1 MDHELI
7 HTQEDVDDLISDIH
21 QLIDDEAPKT
31 EEPPAPAPEEIPAE
45 EPVEEPQ
52 QEETQKEEPAEEFSN
67 HWTDRQRV
75 PKHVAKLQN
84 NQQEAYARWLAEQ
97 EEKGEEPPPVFEEE
111 KPKKKKKSSKAEPAA
126 EEPAAAEEAAVA
138 TAPKKKGR
146 FAGWFCGLLVL
157 LTLAA
162 AVMAVLVVP
171 TRPMAVTDRLHSD
184 GAAAVLLAG
193 TDETYGNTDML
204 MLMTFNTAKNT
215 LSVMSIPRDTAVLA
229 DDGIVSIG
237 TVYGRAGGGSKGI
250 EELKQ
255 AAADCLGFVPDGCL
269 VLRPE
274 AVTAFMEVLDTD
286 LTGEE
291 AMELLSVRGKNE
303 TLDLTRVQT
312 QRTFLI
318 EIIARCKTLS
328 AAVRAP
334 QLLDALCANAVTDLD
349 TANLLW
355 MARAALLADSAN
367 ALQATLPGT
376 AVEDRYILD
385 PETVVQSINASCNP
399 YVRAV
404 SADDLN
410 LVQLPQE

>member
-21 QLIDDEAPKT
+21 QLIDDEVPEA
-31 EEPPAPAPEEIPAE
+31 EELPAPTPEEIPAE
-45 EPVEEPQ
+45 DPVQEPQ
-52 QEETQKEEPAEEFSN
+52 PEGPGEEAPAEEPAH

-97 EEKGEEPPPVFEEE
+97 EEKGETPPPVFEEE
-111 KPKKKKKSSKAEPAA
+111 LPKKKKKKAERSA
-126 EEPAAAEEAAVA
+126 EEAAAAEEAAVV
-138 TAPKKKGR
+138 TLPGKKGH
-146 FAGWFCGLLVL
+146 FAAWLCGILVL

-171 TRPMAVTDRLHSD
+171 SRPMAVTDRMHSD

-193 TDETYGNTDML
+193 TDGTYGNTDML

-215 LSVMSIPRDTAVLA
+215 LSFMSIPRDTAVLA
-229 DDGIVSIG
+229 DGGIISIG
-237 TVYGRAGGGSKGI
+237 TVYGRAGGGQKGI
-250 EELKQ
+250 DALKQ

-274 AVTAFMEVLDTD
+274 AVGAFVELLDTG

-291 AMELLSVRGKNE
+291 ALELVSALSKNE

-318 EIIARCKTLS
+318 EIIAQCKTFS
-328 AAVRAP
+328 AALRAP
-334 QLLDALCANAVTDLD
+334 QLLDALCTNAETDLD

-367 ALQATLPGT
+367 AAQATLPGT
-376 AVEDRYILD
+376 AVEGRYILD
-385 PETVVQSINASCNP
+385 AETVVQSINASCNP

-404 SADDLN
+404 SADDLS

>member
-7 HTQEDVDDLISDIH
+7 HTKEDVDDLISDIH

-31 EEPPAPAPEEIPAE
+31 EVPPVPAPEKVCAE
-45 EPVEEPQ
+45 EPVQEPQ
-52 QEETQKEEPAEEFSN
+52 PEETAEEAPAEETAH

-84 NQQEAYARWLAEQ
+84 NQQEAYAKWLAEQ

-111 KPKKKKKSSKAEPAA
+111 LPKKKKKKAELSA
-126 EEPAAAEEAAVA
+126 EGAAAAEETAAA
-138 TAPKKKGR
+138 TLPKKKGR
-146 FAGWFCGLLVL
+146 FAAWLCGILVL

-162 AVMAVLVVP
+162 AVTAVLVIP

-184 GAAAVLLAG
+184 GAAAILLAG
-193 TDETYGNTDML
+193 TDESYGNTDML

-215 LSVMSIPRDTAVLA
+215 LSLMSIPRDTAVLA
-229 DDGIVSIG
+229 DDGIISIG
-237 TVYGRAGGGSKGI
+237 TVYGRAGGGRKGI
-250 EELKQ
+250 EALKQ
-255 AAADCLGFVPDGCL
+255 AAADCLGFLPDGCL

-274 AVTAFMEVLDTD
+274 AVDAFVELLDTE

-291 AMELLSVRGKNE
+291 ALELVSALGKNE

-312 QRTFLI
+312 QRTFLL
-318 EIIARCKTLS
+318 EIISRCKTLS

-334 QLLDALCANAVTDLD
+334 QLLDALCANAETDLD
-349 TANLLW
+349 TGNLLW

-367 ALQATLPGT
+367 AMQATLPGA
-376 AVEDRYILD
+376 AVEGRYMLD
-385 PETVVQSINASCNP
+385 SETVVQSINASCNP